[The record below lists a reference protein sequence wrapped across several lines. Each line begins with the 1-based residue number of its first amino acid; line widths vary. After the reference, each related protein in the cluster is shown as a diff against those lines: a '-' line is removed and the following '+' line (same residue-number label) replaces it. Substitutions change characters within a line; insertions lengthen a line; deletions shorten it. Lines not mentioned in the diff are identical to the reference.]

1 MSIRLREL
9 IRAVRACKTAQEE
22 RAVIAKECA
31 LIRTAFKEN
40 NVQYRHRN
48 VAKTIFI
55 QMLGYP
61 SHFGQLE
68 CLKLIASPN
77 FPEKRIGY
85 LALMLL
91 LDERT
96 EVLMLVTNSIK
107 NDLEH
112 DSQFVVGLALTAVGN
127 LATADMARTLA
138 QDVARHLESSN
149 PYVRKKA
156 ALATIRLLKRVPEL
170 AEDYVDKIVALLK
183 DRSHGVLISA
193 VQLMIDVLNLEDDQ
207 DASIKQKFSR
217 VVPTL
222 VKMLR
227 NLLNLGY
234 SPEHDI
240 AGIAD
245 PFLQVK
251 LLRLLQTLGHK
262 NDEASEAMNDVLA
275 QVATNTETN
284 RNAGNAILYEC
295 VRAIM
300 TVESES
306 GLRVLAI
313 NILGRFLINRDNNI
327 RYVALNSLAKVVSD
341 DPAAVQRHRSTI
353 LDCLKDPDVSIRQR
367 ALELTYQ
374 LVNQNNVQELVREM
388 LNYLVVATGHDHRA
402 HLCSRI
408 ANVVDKY
415 APSPKWQIDVV
426 VTMLS
431 IAGNNCDDSLSSTAV
446 AYICVAED
454 PALQGYA
461 THKLF
466 HLLRDELPQV
476 QLALVHV
483 AVWCI
488 GEFGDALLNDC
499 EVPESDDDPIFGG
512 NLTIAPEPENEKK
525 NGDEISGAVLT
536 SMKRT
541 HYEAIPVAEILGLL
555 EAVLK
560 SHLAT
565 VQTKSYVLTSLAK
578 LATRFTEGKEETA
591 DLVASFATSMN
602 LELQQRSCEYA
613 ALLEDKWGSVRP
625 EALARMPAMDMAAA
639 KASTGGPTDFSDL
652 DALPDQAIDTI
663 PGDEPVAAAVAPPA
677 AAGGPTSLLDLDD
690 IFAGGSQDPPPP
702 AQQPPPAAPATDVD
716 LLSDIFAG
724 GQAPPQPPPADPFGG
739 MPAEPAPQPPS
750 MMVQAAAAPP
760 IDAFE
765 KDGLKITMEC
775 TKDGAGIDVLCTF
788 TNATPKPMERLIFQ
802 AAVPKYVTMEMKPA
816 SASTLPP
823 NSNSVTQLVKVHNTQ
838 PAKALMMRLKIRYQV
853 GGRQIEEQ
861 VRLLSFS
868 FSDFLLY
875 RPRSHPSHPSN
886 SYHLMCRGHRS
897 IHLSFETK
905 KTTTAIT
912 ELRTPDNVPPPTND
926 TTPST
931 LDGGAPTFTYLDSVV
946 SSTTPHTFVSRK
958 ISRKQTPSPA
968 ILCEMSSS
976 VLDNYL

>member
-1 MSIRLREL
+1 VAESTMSLKLREL

-40 NVQYRHRN
+40 NVAYRHRN

-96 EVLMLVTNSIK
+96 EVLTLVTNSLK

-112 DSQFVVGLALTAVGN
+112 DSQFVVGLSLTAIGN
-127 LATADMARTLA
+127 LCTADMARTLA
-138 QDVARHLESSN
+138 QDVARHLASSN

-156 ALATIRLLKRVPEL
+156 ALATIRVLQKVPDL
-170 AEDYVDKIVALLK
+170 AEDYVDKIVTLLK

-193 VQLMIDVLNLEDDQ
+193 VQLMIEVLDLEE
-207 DASIKQKFSR
+207 SVKEKFQR
-217 VVPTL
+217 VVPSL

-234 SPEHDI
+234 SPEHDV

-251 LLRLLQTLGHK
+251 LLRLLQVLGHK

-295 VRAIM
+295 VRAVM

-306 GLRVLAI
+306 GLRVLAV

-374 LVNQNNVQELVREM
+374 LVNANNVQELVREM
-388 LNYLVVATGHDHRA
+388 LNYLVVATGNDHRA

-408 ANVVDKY
+408 ASVVDKY
-415 APSPKWQIDVV
+415 SPSPKWQIDVV

-446 AYICVAED
+446 AYICTAED
-454 PALQGYA
+454 ALQGYA

-483 AVWCI
+483 AVWCV
-488 GEFGDALLNDC
+488 GEFGESLTSDC
-499 EVPESDDDPIFGG
+499 AVPQDDGDSLVLGG
-512 NLTIAPEPENEKK
+512 SAAAPSGGEAPAASGEEK
-525 NGDEISGAVLT
+525 NGSLAKNGSAEDVAVLSGAVLS
-536 SMKRT
+536 SMRRT
-541 HYEAIPVAEILGLL
+541 HFEAIPVAEILGLL

-565 VQTKSYVLTSLAK
+565 VQTKSYVLTALAK
-578 LATRFTEGKEETA
+578 LATRLTEGQAETA
-591 DLVASFATSMN
+591 ELVATFQTSMN

-613 ALLEDKWGSVRP
+613 ALLEDQWSGVRP
-625 EALARMPAMDMAAA
+625 ETLARMPALDLNAAA
-639 KASTGGPTDFSDL
+639 NAAAAAAENGADFSDL
-652 DALPDQAIDTI
+652 D
-663 PGDEPVAAAVAPPA
+663 GGVAPTVDVGAPSSSSGGGAPAAGSGLLDLNDIFGAGGGGAPPA
-677 AAGGPTSLLDLDD
+677 AVAEE
-690 IFAGGSQDPPPP
+690 
-702 AQQPPPAAPATDVD
+702 APASVD
-716 LLSDIFAG
+716 LLSDIFATSAAPPPAAP
-724 GQAPPQPPPADPFGG
+724 QAPPPDPFGLAQPAQQPPPMQTLAK
-739 MPAEPAPQPPS
+739 PAP
-750 MMVQAAAAPP
+750 
-760 IDAFE
+760 ITAFD
-765 KDGLKITMEC
+765 KDGLKIVMEL
-775 TKDGAGIDVLCTF
+775 TKDGPSTDVLCTF
-788 TNATPKPMERLIFQ
+788 TNSTPRDMERLIFQ

-816 SASTLPP
+816 SGALVPA
-823 NSNSVTQLVKVHNTQ
+823 NGAGAQTQLVKVTNTA
-838 PAKALMMRLKIRYQV
+838 PGKPLMMRLKIRYVV

-861 VRLLSFS
+861 AQVNSF
-868 FSDFLLY
+868 
-875 RPRSHPSHPSN
+875 PS
-886 SYHLMCRGHRS
+886 L
-897 IHLSFETK
+897 
-905 KTTTAIT
+905 
-912 ELRTPDNVPPPTND
+912 
-926 TTPST
+926 
-931 LDGGAPTFTYLDSVV
+931 
-946 SSTTPHTFVSRK
+946 
-958 ISRKQTPSPA
+958 
-968 ILCEMSSS
+968 
-976 VLDNYL
+976 

>member
-1 MSIRLREL
+1 MSIKLREL
-9 IRAVRACKTAQEE
+9 IRAVRACKTSQEE
-22 RAVIAKECA
+22 RAVIAKESA

-40 NVQYRHRN
+40 NVGYRHRN

-96 EVLMLVTNSIK
+96 DVLMLVTNSLK

-112 DSQFVVGLALTAVGN
+112 DSQFVVGLSLTAVGN
-127 LATADMARTLA
+127 LATADMARTLSL
-138 QDVARHLESSN
+138 DIARHLASNN

-156 ALATIRLLKRVPEL
+156 ALATIIVLKRVPDL
-170 AEDYVDKIVALLK
+170 AEDFVDKIVALLK

-193 VQLMIDVLNLEDDQ
+193 VQLMIEVLRLDENLEGDGGVCLSKE
-207 DASIKQKFSR
+207 AAEALKAKFSR
-217 VVPTL
+217 VVPSL

-251 LLRLLQTLGHK
+251 LLRLLQALGQK

-313 NILGRFLINRDNNI
+313 NILGRFLLNRDNNI
-327 RYVALNSLAKVVSD
+327 RYVALNSLAKVVSE

-374 LVNQNNVQELVREM
+374 LVTKQNVTELVREM
-388 LNYLVVATGHDHRA
+388 LNYLVVAAGPDHRA

-408 ANVVDKY
+408 ASVVDQY
-415 APSPKWQIDVV
+415 SPHPKWQIDVV
-426 VTMLS
+426 LTMLS
-431 IAGNNCDDSLSSTAV
+431 IAGNNCDETVAATAI
-446 AYICVAED
+446 AYICVAD
-454 PALQGYA
+454 PGLQAYA

-488 GEFGDALLNDC
+488 GEFGDLLLTDCAVPSSDEYDTDNNNDMNA
-499 EVPESDDDPIFGG
+499 F
-512 NLTIAPEPENEKK
+512 
-525 NGDEISGAVLT
+525 SGAVLS

-541 HYEAIPVAEILGLL
+541 HFEAIPVPEILGLL

-565 VQTKSYVLTSLAK
+565 VQTKSYVLTALAK
-578 LATRFTEGKEETA
+578 LATRLTEGKAESAE
-591 DLVASFATSMN
+591 LVSIFTTSMN

-613 ALLEDKWGSVRP
+613 ALLQDKWSAVRP
-625 EALARMPAMDMAAA
+625 EALARMPTLDMAAIAA
-639 KASTGGPTDFSDL
+639 KKDSSSMMMAMGTDFDDNNENNNNLGEKPAQSMPSSSQQPQQPSLGGP
-652 DALPDQAIDTI
+652 
-663 PGDEPVAAAVAPPA
+663 
-677 AAGGPTSLLDLDD
+677 SLLDLDD
-690 IFAGGSQDPPPP
+690 IFAGGGGGATDEPP
-702 AQQPPPAAPATDVD
+702 QAAPPTTD
-716 LLSDIFAG
+716 LLSDIFSSPAAPQQSSDPFG
-724 GQAPPQPPPADPFGG
+724 GAADPFGS
-739 MPAEPAPQPPS
+739 AAATAPAPTPS
-750 MMVQAAAAPP
+750 IEAYN
-760 IDAFE
+760 
-765 KDGLKITMEC
+765 KDGLKITMDLTKTSAGVDVVC
-775 TKDGAGIDVLCTF
+775 SFKNSTTKD
-788 TNATPKPMERLIFQ
+788 MERLIFQ
-802 AAVPKYVTMEMKPA
+802 AAVPKYATMEMKPA
-816 SASTLPP
+816 SG
-823 NSNSVTQLVKVHNTQ
+823 SVVPANGANGPTQLIKVKNNI
-838 PAKALMMRLKIRYQV
+838 PGKPLMMRLKIRYQV
-853 GGRQIEEQ
+853 GGRQIEDQ
-861 VRLLSFS
+861 VSFS
-868 FSDFLLY
+868 FKYVLISFFIGPSQLL
-875 RPRSHPSHPSN
+875 PGP
-886 SYHLMCRGHRS
+886 L
-897 IHLSFETK
+897 
-905 KTTTAIT
+905 
-912 ELRTPDNVPPPTND
+912 
-926 TTPST
+926 
-931 LDGGAPTFTYLDSVV
+931 
-946 SSTTPHTFVSRK
+946 
-958 ISRKQTPSPA
+958 IS
-968 ILCEMSSS
+968 SSS
-976 VLDNYL
+976 VILLLLLAKKNMIASHHHGEKKMSAAL